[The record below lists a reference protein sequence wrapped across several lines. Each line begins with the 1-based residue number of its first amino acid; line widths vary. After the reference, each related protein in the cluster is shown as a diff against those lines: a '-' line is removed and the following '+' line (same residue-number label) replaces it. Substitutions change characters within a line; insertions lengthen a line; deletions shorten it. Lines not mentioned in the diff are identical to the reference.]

1 MTHKEF
7 YIWLDGFMT
16 NRDWTTIKQIDI
28 ESVQNKIKEV
38 KDDLRYLPKIA
49 VCVHLY
55 HHDMWDEIKQY
66 LNNIDHPYK
75 LYVNICEYTQNES
88 LPDFN
93 WEEYLRLNP
102 DLSSN
107 NLLTKDK
114 VTKHF
119 LRFGIK
125 ENRNYKQT
133 QIDLIDK
140 INSYK
145 DNSVILKSPNKGMDI
160 GGFLYTYKHVDADT
174 DIILKIHTK
183 KGLGDTAN
191 PSNSLKRYGIDK
203 AKKIGEGWFK
213 NLMGGVLKNKN
224 QVNNIINEFTLNP
237 KCGMVGFKLNNNYD
251 INHKEMEK
259 IYDLINVHP
268 TGKNPFFVGGTTFWV
283 SNVVMKKYFTNEN
296 IDKILDI
303 LPYGYVHEPSP
314 NHAMERIFGC
324 FVYNDQKEIKII
336 T

>member
-1 MTHKEF
+1 M
-7 YIWLDGFMT
+7 
-16 NRDWTTIKQIDI
+16 
-28 ESVQNKIKEV
+28 
-38 KDDLRYLPKIA
+38 KIA

-55 HHDMWDEIKQY
+55 HHDMWDEIKEY

-75 LYVNICEYTQNES
+75 LYVNIGGYIPNE
-88 LPDFN
+88 LPSDFN
-93 WEEYLRLNP
+93 WEEYLKLYP
-102 DLSSN
+102 DLSLN

-119 LRFGIK
+119 LRFGIR
-125 ENRNYKQT
+125 EERNYKQT
-133 QIDLIDK
+133 QIDIIDK
-140 INSYK
+140 IKLYK

-259 IYDLINVHP
+259 IYDLINIHP
-268 TGKNPFFVGGTTFWV
+268 KEDDPFFVGGTTFWV
-283 SNVVMKKYFTNEN
+283 SNIVMKKYFTNEN
-296 IDKILDI
+296 IDKILDV
-303 LPYGYVHEPSP
+303 LPYGYVPEPSP

-324 FVYNDQKEIKII
+324 FVYNDQKEIKIVI
-336 T
+336 

>member
-1 MTHKEF
+1 
-7 YIWLDGFMT
+7 
-16 NRDWTTIKQIDI
+16 
-28 ESVQNKIKEV
+28 
-38 KDDLRYLPKIA
+38 
-49 VCVHLY
+49 
-55 HHDMWDEIKQY
+55 MWDEIKEY

-75 LYVNICEYTQNES
+75 LYVNIGGYIPNE
-88 LPDFN
+88 LPSDFN
-93 WEEYLRLNP
+93 WEEYLRLYP
-102 DLSSN
+102 DLSLN

-119 LRFGIK
+119 LRFGIR
-125 ENRNYKQT
+125 EERNYKQT
-133 QIDLIDK
+133 QIDIIDK
-140 INSYK
+140 IKLYK

-259 IYDLINVHP
+259 IYDLINIHP
-268 TGKNPFFVGGTTFWV
+268 KEDDPFFVGGTTFWV
-283 SNVVMKKYFTNEN
+283 SNIVMKKYFTNEN
-296 IDKILDI
+296 IDKILDV
-303 LPYGYVHEPSP
+303 LPYGYVPEPSP

-324 FVYNDQKEIKII
+324 FVYNDQKEIKIVI
-336 T
+336 

>member
-1 MTHKEF
+1 M
-7 YIWLDGFMT
+7 
-16 NRDWTTIKQIDI
+16 
-28 ESVQNKIKEV
+28 
-38 KDDLRYLPKIA
+38 KIA

-55 HHDMWDEIKQY
+55 HHDMWDEIKEY

-75 LYVNICEYTQNES
+75 LYVNIGGYIPNE
-88 LPDFN
+88 LPSDFN
-93 WEEYLRLNP
+93 WEEYLRLYP
-102 DLSSN
+102 DLSLN

-119 LRFGIK
+119 LRFGIR
-125 ENRNYKQT
+125 EERNYKQT
-133 QIDLIDK
+133 QIDIIDK
-140 INSYK
+140 IKLYK

-259 IYDLINVHP
+259 IYDLINIHP
-268 TGKNPFFVGGTTFWV
+268 KEDDPFFVGGTTFWV
-283 SNVVMKKYFTNEN
+283 SNIVMKKYFTNEN
-296 IDKILDI
+296 IDKILDV
-303 LPYGYVHEPSP
+303 LPYGYVPEPSP
-314 NHAMERIFGC
+314 NHALERIFGC
-324 FVYNDQKEIKII
+324 FVYNDQKEIKIVI
-336 T
+336 

>member
-1 MTHKEF
+1 M
-7 YIWLDGFMT
+7 
-16 NRDWTTIKQIDI
+16 
-28 ESVQNKIKEV
+28 
-38 KDDLRYLPKIA
+38 KIA

-55 HHDMWDEIKQY
+55 HHDMWDEIKEY

-75 LYVNICEYTQNES
+75 LYVNIGGYIPNE
-88 LPDFN
+88 LPSDFN
-93 WEEYLRLNP
+93 WEEYLRLYP
-102 DLSSN
+102 DLSLN

-119 LRFGIK
+119 LRFGIR
-125 ENRNYKQT
+125 EERNYKQT
-133 QIDLIDK
+133 QIDIIDK
-140 INSYK
+140 IKLYK

-259 IYDLINVHP
+259 IYDLINIHP
-268 TGKNPFFVGGTTFWV
+268 KEDDPFFVGGTTFWV
-283 SNVVMKKYFTNEN
+283 SNIVMKKYFTNEN
-296 IDKILDI
+296 IDKILDV
-303 LPYGYVHEPSP
+303 LPYGYVPEPSP

-324 FVYNDQKEIKII
+324 FVYNDQKEIKIVI
-336 T
+336 

>member
-1 MTHKEF
+1 M
-7 YIWLDGFMT
+7 
-16 NRDWTTIKQIDI
+16 
-28 ESVQNKIKEV
+28 
-38 KDDLRYLPKIA
+38 KIA

-55 HHDMWDEIKQY
+55 HHDMWDEIKEY

-75 LYVNICEYTQNES
+75 LYVNIGGYIPNE
-88 LPDFN
+88 LPSDFN
-93 WEEYLRLNP
+93 WEEYLRLYP
-102 DLSSN
+102 DLSLN

-119 LRFGIK
+119 LRFGIR
-125 ENRNYKQT
+125 EERNYKQS
-133 QIDLIDK
+133 QFDIIDK
-140 INSYK
+140 IKLYK

-183 KGLGDTAN
+183 KGLGGSET
-191 PSNSLKRYGIDK
+191 PSNSLKRYGIGK
-203 AKKIGEGWFK
+203 AKKIGKDWFK
-213 NLMGGVLKNKN
+213 NLMNGVLKNKN
-224 QVNNIINEFTLNP
+224 QVNNIINEFKLNP

-283 SNVVMKKYFTNEN
+283 SNIVMKKYFTNEN
-296 IDKILDI
+296 IDKILDV
-303 LPYGYVHEPSP
+303 LPYGYVPEPSP

-324 FVYNDQKEIKII
+324 FVYNEKKEIKII
-336 T
+336 I

>member
-1 MTHKEF
+1 M
-7 YIWLDGFMT
+7 
-16 NRDWTTIKQIDI
+16 
-28 ESVQNKIKEV
+28 
-38 KDDLRYLPKIA
+38 KIA

-55 HHDMWDEIKQY
+55 HHDMWDEIKEY

-75 LYVNICEYTQNES
+75 LYVNIGGYIPNE
-88 LPDFN
+88 LPSDFN
-93 WEEYLRLNP
+93 WKEYLRLYP
-102 DLSSN
+102 DLSLN

-119 LRFGIK
+119 LRFGIR
-125 ENRNYKQT
+125 EERNYKQT
-133 QIDLIDK
+133 QIDIIDK
-140 INSYK
+140 IKLYK

-191 PSNSLKRYGIDK
+191 PSNTLKRYGIDK

-259 IYDLINVHP
+259 IYDLINIHP
-268 TGKNPFFVGGTTFWV
+268 KEDDPFFVGGTTFWV
-283 SNVVMKKYFTNEN
+283 SNIVMKKYFTNEN
-296 IDKILDI
+296 IDKILDV
-303 LPYGYVHEPSP
+303 LPYGYVPEPSP

-324 FVYNDQKEIKII
+324 FVYNDQKEIKIVI
-336 T
+336 

>member
-1 MTHKEF
+1 
-7 YIWLDGFMT
+7 
-16 NRDWTTIKQIDI
+16 
-28 ESVQNKIKEV
+28 
-38 KDDLRYLPKIA
+38 
-49 VCVHLY
+49 
-55 HHDMWDEIKQY
+55 MWDEIKEY

-75 LYVNICEYTQNES
+75 LYVNIGGYIPNE
-88 LPDFN
+88 LPSDFN
-93 WEEYLRLNP
+93 WEEYLRLYP
-102 DLSSN
+102 DLSLN

-119 LRFGIK
+119 LRFGIR
-125 ENRNYKQT
+125 EERNYKQT
-133 QIDLIDK
+133 QIDIIDK
-140 INSYK
+140 IKLYK

-259 IYDLINVHP
+259 IYYLINIHP
-268 TGKNPFFVGGTTFWV
+268 KEDYPFFVGGTTFWV
-283 SNVVMKKYFTNEN
+283 SNIVMKKYFTNEN
-296 IDKILDI
+296 IDKILDV
-303 LPYGYVHEPSP
+303 LPYGYVPEPSP

-324 FVYNDQKEIKII
+324 FVYNEKKEIKII
-336 T
+336 I

>member
-1 MTHKEF
+1 M
-7 YIWLDGFMT
+7 
-16 NRDWTTIKQIDI
+16 
-28 ESVQNKIKEV
+28 
-38 KDDLRYLPKIA
+38 KIA

-55 HHDMWDEIKQY
+55 HHDMWDEIKEY

-75 LYVNICEYTQNES
+75 LYVNIGGYIPNE
-88 LPDFN
+88 LPSDFN
-93 WEEYLRLNP
+93 WREYLNLHP
-102 DLSSN
+102 DLSLN

-119 LRFGIK
+119 LRFGIR
-125 ENRNYKQT
+125 EERNYKQT
-133 QIDLIDK
+133 QIDIIDK
-140 INSYK
+140 IKLYK

-259 IYDLINVHP
+259 IYDLINIHP
-268 TGKNPFFVGGTTFWV
+268 KEDDPFFVGGTTFWV
-283 SNVVMKKYFTNEN
+283 SNIVMKKYFTNEN
-296 IDKILDI
+296 IDKILDV
-303 LPYGYVHEPSP
+303 LPYGYVPEPSP

-324 FVYNDQKEIKII
+324 FVYNDQKEIKIVI
-336 T
+336 

>member
-1 MTHKEF
+1 
-7 YIWLDGFMT
+7 
-16 NRDWTTIKQIDI
+16 
-28 ESVQNKIKEV
+28 
-38 KDDLRYLPKIA
+38 
-49 VCVHLY
+49 
-55 HHDMWDEIKQY
+55 MWDEIKEY
-66 LNNIDHPYK
+66 LNNIDHQYK
-75 LYVNICEYTQNES
+75 LYVNIGGYIPNE
-88 LPDFN
+88 LPSDFN
-93 WEEYLRLNP
+93 WREYLNLHP
-102 DLSSN
+102 DLSLN

-119 LRFGIK
+119 LRFGIR
-125 ENRNYKQT
+125 EERNYKQT
-133 QIDLIDK
+133 QIDIIDK
-140 INSYK
+140 IKSYK

-283 SNVVMKKYFTNEN
+283 SNIVMKKYFTNEN
-296 IDKILDI
+296 IDKILDV
-303 LPYGYVHEPSP
+303 LPYGYVPEPSP

-324 FVYNDQKEIKII
+324 FVYNDQKEIKIVI
-336 T
+336 

>member
-1 MTHKEF
+1 M
-7 YIWLDGFMT
+7 
-16 NRDWTTIKQIDI
+16 
-28 ESVQNKIKEV
+28 
-38 KDDLRYLPKIA
+38 KIA

-55 HHDMWDEIKQY
+55 HHDMWDEIKEY

-75 LYVNICEYTQNES
+75 LYVNIGGYIPNE
-88 LPDFN
+88 LPSDFN
-93 WEEYLRLNP
+93 WEEYLKLYP
-102 DLSSN
+102 DLSLN

-119 LRFGIK
+119 LRFGIR
-125 ENRNYKQT
+125 EERNYKQS
-133 QIDLIDK
+133 QFDIIDK
-140 INSYK
+140 IKLYK

-203 AKKIGEGWFK
+203 AKKIGKDWFK
-213 NLMGGVLKNKN
+213 NLMNGVLKNKN

-259 IYDLINVHP
+259 IYDLINIHP
-268 TGKNPFFVGGTTFWV
+268 KEDDPFFVGGTTFWV
-283 SNVVMKKYFTNEN
+283 SNIVMKKYFTNEN
-296 IDKILDI
+296 IDKILDV
-303 LPYGYVHEPSP
+303 LPYGYVPEPSP

-324 FVYNDQKEIKII
+324 FVYNDQKEIKIVI
-336 T
+336 

>member
-1 MTHKEF
+1 M
-7 YIWLDGFMT
+7 
-16 NRDWTTIKQIDI
+16 
-28 ESVQNKIKEV
+28 
-38 KDDLRYLPKIA
+38 KIA

-55 HHDMWDEIKQY
+55 HYDMWDEIKEY

-75 LYVNICEYTQNES
+75 LYVNIGGYIPNE
-88 LPDFN
+88 LPSDFN
-93 WEEYLRLNP
+93 WEEYLRLYP
-102 DLSSN
+102 DLSLN

-119 LRFGIK
+119 LRFGIR
-125 ENRNYKQT
+125 EERNYKQT
-133 QIDLIDK
+133 QIDIIDK
-140 INSYK
+140 IKLYK
-145 DNSVILKSPNKGMDI
+145 DNSVIIKSPNRGMDI

-191 PSNSLKRYGIDK
+191 PSNTLKRYGIDK
-203 AKKIGEGWFK
+203 AKKIGEDWFK
-213 NLMGGVLKNKN
+213 NLMNGVLKNKN

-237 KCGMVGFKLNNNYD
+237 KCGMIGFKLNNNYD
-251 INHKEMEK
+251 INHMEMGK

-283 SNVVMKKYFTNEN
+283 SNIVMKKYFTNEN
-296 IDKILDI
+296 IDKILDV
-303 LPYGYVHEPSP
+303 LPYGYVPEPSP

-324 FVYNDQKEIKII
+324 FVYNEKKEIKII
-336 T
+336 I

>member
-1 MTHKEF
+1 M
-7 YIWLDGFMT
+7 
-16 NRDWTTIKQIDI
+16 
-28 ESVQNKIKEV
+28 
-38 KDDLRYLPKIA
+38 KIA

-55 HHDMWDEIKQY
+55 HHDMWDEIKEY

-75 LYVNICEYTQNES
+75 LYVNIGGYIPNE
-88 LPDFN
+88 LPSDFN
-93 WEEYLRLNP
+93 WEEYLRLYP
-102 DLSSN
+102 DLSLN

-119 LRFGIK
+119 LRFGIR
-125 ENRNYKQT
+125 EERNYKQS
-133 QIDLIDK
+133 QFDIIDK
-140 INSYK
+140 IKLYK

-183 KGLGDTAN
+183 KGLGDTIN

-259 IYDLINVHP
+259 IYDLINIHP
-268 TGKNPFFVGGTTFWV
+268 KEDDPFFVGGTTFWV
-283 SNVVMKKYFTNEN
+283 SNIVMKKYFTNEN
-296 IDKILDI
+296 IDKILDV
-303 LPYGYVHEPSP
+303 LPYGYVPEPSP

-324 FVYNDQKEIKII
+324 FVYNDQKEIKIVI
-336 T
+336 

>member
-1 MTHKEF
+1 M
-7 YIWLDGFMT
+7 
-16 NRDWTTIKQIDI
+16 
-28 ESVQNKIKEV
+28 
-38 KDDLRYLPKIA
+38 KIA

-55 HHDMWDEIKQY
+55 HHDMWDEIKEY

-75 LYVNICEYTQNES
+75 LYVNIGGYIPNE
-88 LPDFN
+88 LPSDFN
-93 WEEYLRLNP
+93 WEEYLKLYP
-102 DLSSN
+102 DLSLN

-119 LRFGIK
+119 LRFGIR
-125 ENRNYKQT
+125 EERNYKQT
-133 QIDLIDK
+133 QIDIIDK
-140 INSYK
+140 IKLYK

-183 KGLGDTAN
+183 KGLGDTIN

-259 IYDLINVHP
+259 IYDLINIHP
-268 TGKNPFFVGGTTFWV
+268 KEDDPFFVGGTTFWV
-283 SNVVMKKYFTNEN
+283 SNIVMKKYFTNEN
-296 IDKILDI
+296 IDKILDV

-324 FVYNDQKEIKII
+324 FVYNDQKEIKIVI
-336 T
+336 

>member
-1 MTHKEF
+1 M
-7 YIWLDGFMT
+7 
-16 NRDWTTIKQIDI
+16 
-28 ESVQNKIKEV
+28 
-38 KDDLRYLPKIA
+38 KIA

-55 HHDMWDEIKQY
+55 HHDMWDEIKEY

-75 LYVNICEYTQNES
+75 LYVNIGGYIPNE
-88 LPDFN
+88 LPSDFN
-93 WEEYLRLNP
+93 WEEYLKLYP
-102 DLSSN
+102 DLSLN

-119 LRFGIK
+119 LRFGIR
-125 ENRNYKQT
+125 EERNYKQS
-133 QIDLIDK
+133 QFDIIDK
-140 INSYK
+140 IKLYK

-183 KGLGDTAN
+183 KGLGDTIN

-259 IYDLINVHP
+259 IYDLINIHP
-268 TGKNPFFVGGTTFWV
+268 KEDDPFFVGGTTFWV
-283 SNVVMKKYFTNEN
+283 SNIVMKKYFTNEN
-296 IDKILDI
+296 IDKILDV

-324 FVYNDQKEIKII
+324 FVYNDQKEIKIVI
-336 T
+336 

>member
-1 MTHKEF
+1 M
-7 YIWLDGFMT
+7 
-16 NRDWTTIKQIDI
+16 
-28 ESVQNKIKEV
+28 
-38 KDDLRYLPKIA
+38 KIA

-55 HHDMWDEIKQY
+55 HHDMWDEIKEY
-66 LNNIDHPYK
+66 LNNIDHQYK
-75 LYVNICEYTQNES
+75 LYVNIGGYIPNE
-88 LPDFN
+88 LPSDFN
-93 WEEYLRLNP
+93 WREYLNLHP
-102 DLSSN
+102 DLSLN

-119 LRFGIK
+119 LRFGIR
-125 ENRNYKQT
+125 EERNYKQT
-133 QIDLIDK
+133 QIDIIDK
-140 INSYK
+140 IKSYK

-259 IYDLINVHP
+259 IYNLINIHP
-268 TGKNPFFVGGTTFWV
+268 KEDDPFFVGGTTFWV
-283 SNVVMKKYFTNEN
+283 SNIVMKKYFTNEN
-296 IDKILDI
+296 IDKILDV
-303 LPYGYVHEPSP
+303 LPYGYVPEPSP

-324 FVYNDQKEIKII
+324 FVYNDQKEIKIVI
-336 T
+336 

>member
-1 MTHKEF
+1 
-7 YIWLDGFMT
+7 
-16 NRDWTTIKQIDI
+16 
-28 ESVQNKIKEV
+28 
-38 KDDLRYLPKIA
+38 
-49 VCVHLY
+49 
-55 HHDMWDEIKQY
+55 MWDEIKEY

-75 LYVNICEYTQNES
+75 LYVNIGGYIPNE
-88 LPDFN
+88 LPSDFN
-93 WEEYLRLNP
+93 WKEYLRLYP
-102 DLSSN
+102 DLSLN

-119 LRFGIK
+119 LRFGIR
-125 ENRNYKQT
+125 EERNYKQT
-133 QIDLIDK
+133 QIDIIDK
-140 INSYK
+140 IKLYK

-191 PSNSLKRYGIDK
+191 PSNTLKRYGIDK

-259 IYDLINVHP
+259 IYDLINIHP
-268 TGKNPFFVGGTTFWV
+268 KEDDPFFVGGTTFWV
-283 SNVVMKKYFTNEN
+283 SNIVMKKYFTNEN
-296 IDKILDI
+296 IDKILDV
-303 LPYGYVHEPSP
+303 LPYGYVPEPSP

-324 FVYNDQKEIKII
+324 FVYNDQKEIKIVI
-336 T
+336 

>member
-1 MTHKEF
+1 M
-7 YIWLDGFMT
+7 
-16 NRDWTTIKQIDI
+16 
-28 ESVQNKIKEV
+28 
-38 KDDLRYLPKIA
+38 KIA

-55 HHDMWDEIKQY
+55 HHDMWDEIKEY

-75 LYVNICEYTQNES
+75 LYVNIGGYIPNE
-88 LPDFN
+88 LPSDFN
-93 WEEYLRLNP
+93 WEEYLRLYP
-102 DLSSN
+102 DLSLN

-119 LRFGIK
+119 LRFGIR
-125 ENRNYKQT
+125 EERNYKQT
-133 QIDLIDK
+133 QIDIIDK
-140 INSYK
+140 IKSYK

-259 IYDLINVHP
+259 IYDLINIHP
-268 TGKNPFFVGGTTFWV
+268 KEDDPFFVGGTTFWV
-283 SNVVMKKYFTNEN
+283 SNIVMKKYFTNEN
-296 IDKILDI
+296 IDKILDV
-303 LPYGYVHEPSP
+303 LPYGYVPEPSP

-324 FVYNDQKEIKII
+324 FVYNDQKEIKIVI
-336 T
+336 

>member
-1 MTHKEF
+1 M
-7 YIWLDGFMT
+7 
-16 NRDWTTIKQIDI
+16 
-28 ESVQNKIKEV
+28 
-38 KDDLRYLPKIA
+38 KIA

-55 HHDMWDEIKQY
+55 HHDMWDEIKEY

-75 LYVNICEYTQNES
+75 LYVNIGGYIPNE
-88 LPDFN
+88 LPSDFN
-93 WEEYLRLNP
+93 WKEYLRLYP
-102 DLSSN
+102 DLSLN

-119 LRFGIK
+119 LRFGIR
-125 ENRNYKQT
+125 EERNYKQT
-133 QIDLIDK
+133 QIDIIDK
-140 INSYK
+140 IKLYK

-191 PSNSLKRYGIDK
+191 PSNTLKRYGIDK

-259 IYDLINVHP
+259 IYDLINIHP
-268 TGKNPFFVGGTTFWV
+268 KEDDSFFVGGTTFWV
-283 SNVVMKKYFTNEN
+283 SNIVMKKYFTNEN
-296 IDKILDI
+296 IDKILDV
-303 LPYGYVHEPSP
+303 LPYGYVPEPSP

-324 FVYNDQKEIKII
+324 FVYNDQKEIKIVI
-336 T
+336 

>member
-1 MTHKEF
+1 
-7 YIWLDGFMT
+7 
-16 NRDWTTIKQIDI
+16 
-28 ESVQNKIKEV
+28 
-38 KDDLRYLPKIA
+38 
-49 VCVHLY
+49 
-55 HHDMWDEIKQY
+55 
-66 LNNIDHPYK
+66 
-75 LYVNICEYTQNES
+75 
-88 LPDFN
+88 
-93 WEEYLRLNP
+93 
-102 DLSSN
+102 
-107 NLLTKDK
+107 

-119 LRFGIK
+119 LRFGIR
-125 ENRNYKQT
+125 EERNYKQT
-133 QIDLIDK
+133 QIDIIDK
-140 INSYK
+140 IKSYK

-283 SNVVMKKYFTNEN
+283 SNIVMKKYFTNEN
-296 IDKILDI
+296 IDKILDV
-303 LPYGYVHEPSP
+303 LPYGYVPEPSP

-324 FVYNDQKEIKII
+324 FVYNDQKEIKIVI
-336 T
+336 

>member
-1 MTHKEF
+1 M
-7 YIWLDGFMT
+7 
-16 NRDWTTIKQIDI
+16 
-28 ESVQNKIKEV
+28 
-38 KDDLRYLPKIA
+38 KIA
-49 VCVHLY
+49 VCVPLY
-55 HHDMWDEIKQY
+55 HHDMWDEIKEY

-75 LYVNICEYTQNES
+75 LYVNIGGYIPNE
-88 LPDFN
+88 LPSDFN
-93 WEEYLRLNP
+93 WEEYLRLYP
-102 DLSSN
+102 DLSLN

-119 LRFGIK
+119 LRFGIR
-125 ENRNYKQT
+125 EERNYKQT
-133 QIDLIDK
+133 QIDIIDK
-140 INSYK
+140 IKSYK

-259 IYDLINVHP
+259 IYDLINIHP
-268 TGKNPFFVGGTTFWV
+268 KEDDPFFVGGTTFWV
-283 SNVVMKKYFTNEN
+283 SNIVMKKYFTNEN
-296 IDKILDI
+296 IDKILDV
-303 LPYGYVHEPSP
+303 LPYGYVPEPSP

-324 FVYNDQKEIKII
+324 FVYNDQKEIKIVI
-336 T
+336 

>member
-1 MTHKEF
+1 
-7 YIWLDGFMT
+7 
-16 NRDWTTIKQIDI
+16 
-28 ESVQNKIKEV
+28 
-38 KDDLRYLPKIA
+38 
-49 VCVHLY
+49 
-55 HHDMWDEIKQY
+55 MWDEIKEY

-75 LYVNICEYTQNES
+75 LYVNIGGYIPNE
-88 LPDFN
+88 LPSDFN
-93 WEEYLRLNP
+93 WREYLRLCP
-102 DLSSN
+102 DLSLN

-119 LRFGIK
+119 LRFGIR
-125 ENRNYKQT
+125 EERNYKQT
-133 QIDLIDK
+133 QIDIIDK
-140 INSYK
+140 IKLYK
-145 DNSVILKSPNKGMDI
+145 DNSVIIKSPNRGMDI

-183 KGLGDTAN
+183 KGLGDTTN
-191 PSNSLKRYGIDK
+191 PSNSLIRHGVDK
-203 AKKIGEGWFK
+203 AKKIGEDWFK
-213 NLMGGVLKNKN
+213 NLMNGVLKNKI

-237 KCGMVGFKLNNNYD
+237 KCGMVGFKLYNNYSVN
-251 INHKEMEK
+251 IKEMEK
-259 IYDLINVHP
+259 IYKLINIHP
-268 TGKNPFFVGGTTFWV
+268 KEEDPFFIGGTTFWV
-283 SNVVMKKYFTNEN
+283 SNVVMKKYFTNEI

>member
-1 MTHKEF
+1 M
-7 YIWLDGFMT
+7 
-16 NRDWTTIKQIDI
+16 
-28 ESVQNKIKEV
+28 
-38 KDDLRYLPKIA
+38 KIA

-55 HHDMWDEIKQY
+55 HHDMWDEIKEY

-75 LYVNICEYTQNES
+75 LYVNIGGYIPNE
-88 LPDFN
+88 LPSDFN
-93 WEEYLRLNP
+93 WEEYLKLYP
-102 DLSSN
+102 DLSLN

-119 LRFGIK
+119 LRFGIR
-125 ENRNYKQT
+125 EERNYKQS
-133 QIDLIDK
+133 QFDIIDK
-140 INSYK
+140 IKLYK

-183 KGLGDTAN
+183 KGLGDTIN

-259 IYDLINVHP
+259 IYDLINIHP
-268 TGKNPFFVGGTTFWV
+268 KEDDPFFVGGTTFWV
-283 SNVVMKKYFTNEN
+283 SNIVMKKYFTNEN
-296 IDKILDI
+296 IDKILDV
-303 LPYGYVHEPSP
+303 LPYGYVPEPSP

-324 FVYNDQKEIKII
+324 FVYNDQKEIKIVI
-336 T
+336 